1 MAKKRRTSRRARTQ
15 EKGTN
20 WVLVGGIIVGAVAVL
35 GLLALAL
42 SEPAGSIENEPLSL
56 IDYCAENPDA
66 CIAQGEPDAPVTAV
80 EVSDYGCGHCRDFN
94 LETAGLL
101 EDLYVTPGDVQWVV
115 LPFAL
120 RDETVPPARAA
131 MCANEQERFAEFHH
145 ELFERQDQLGV
156 LISTDFAD
164 VVTAVGLD
172 AEEFQSCFD
181 SLRYVQTLRENRQA
195 ANEARV
201 TGTPTFFIDGVVLEG
216 NQPLTVFQQTINN
229 ALGSADAN

>member
-1 MAKKRRTSRRARTQ
+1 MAKKRRTSRRARRQ
-15 EKGTN
+15 ERQTN
-20 WVLVGGIIVGAVAVL
+20 WVLIGGIIVGAVAVL

-42 SEPAGSIENEPLSL
+42 SEQTESIEDEPLSMV
-56 IDYCAENPDA
+56 DYCDENPEA
-66 CIAQGEPDAPVTAV
+66 CIVQGEPDAPVSVV

-131 MCANEQERFAEFHH
+131 MCANEQGQFAEFHH

-164 VVTAVGLD
+164 VVDVVGLD
-172 AEEFQSCFD
+172 VEEFQSCFD
-181 SLRYVQTLRENRQA
+181 SLRYIQTLQENRLA

-201 TGTPTFFIDGVVLEG
+201 TGTPTFFVDGVVLEG
-216 NQPLTVFQQTINN
+216 NQPLTAFQQAINN
-229 ALGSADAN
+229 ALETANAN